1 MYAAES
7 TASSRLLPASSVDIT
22 MDLVLWPTPAAGLFG
37 LETSIRCAREN
48 TLCALLQDVRARLE
62 TRPSQIS
69 RPPPR
74 QRPYVAARE
83 HVPTVQAALKDFVK
97 AMHEFDAKFSDANSI
112 AVGRATLTWAR
123 RKMTQTAVT
132 RVGSLAEFDAD
143 VRDSWGEPEG
153 RDCVPYSM
161 QPVRRSRAAAEEGGC
176 SRCGV
181 VVRVGRR
188 GCVDGQGEG
197 RRMSMAGSGISEC
210 REGEQSRWRRLLPG
224 NCSMRRSMGRS
235 YVCVCSAVNFVH
247 CGPATVVVAE
257 IIF

>member
-37 LETSIRCAREN
+37 LETSTRCAREN

-97 AMHEFDAKFSDANSI
+97 AMHEFDANFSDANSI

-123 RKMTQTAVT
+123 WKMTQTAVT

-143 VRDSWGEPEG
+143 KGGTAYHTACSLSD
-153 RDCVPYSM
+153 
-161 QPVRRSRAAAEEGGC
+161 AAELQQKKEDALAAE
-176 SRCGV
+176 SLFV
-181 VVRVGRR
+181 
-188 GCVDGQGEG
+188 
-197 RRMSMAGSGISEC
+197 S
-210 REGEQSRWRRLLPG
+210 EGEDVS
-224 NCSMRRSMGRS
+224 
-235 YVCVCSAVNFVH
+235 
-247 CGPATVVVAE
+247 TDKE
-257 IIF
+257 KDDE

>member
-143 VRDSWGEPEG
+143 VPCSLSD
-153 RDCVPYSM
+153 
-161 QPVRRSRAAAEEGGC
+161 AAELQQKKEDALAAE
-176 SRCGV
+176 SLFV
-181 VVRVGRR
+181 
-188 GCVDGQGEG
+188 
-197 RRMSMAGSGISEC
+197 S
-210 REGEQSRWRRLLPG
+210 EGEDVS
-224 NCSMRRSMGRS
+224 
-235 YVCVCSAVNFVH
+235 
-247 CGPATVVVAE
+247 TDKE
-257 IIF
+257 KDDE